1 MSSTSQEAFEINRAI
16 SRCETYDGLVAG
28 VLQPIVSRL
37 GASVGAFFQIE
48 TDDGKPRVIERGA
61 FLGPFTAAADLYRRD
76 VFRVDPLLRYAPT
89 VPVRLSDML
98 ADAGKGDKSRD
109 LHAYQR
115 DFLRLYGIGDIV
127 GIHIPVH
134 CGATTKVVA
143 VSFQRRVGMKNFTAA
158 EKNLLDE
165 LTPTLKLVL
174 SNLALDAEVRL
185 LAAHIATLTDVE
197 HPRQAVPTDVVLTKR
212 ELAIV
217 GALRA
222 GHSNGSMAHSMGISV
237 RTVENHLRSIYAK
250 ATVNSRTQL
259 LAKLFTGR

>member
-1 MSSTSQEAFEINRAI
+1 MSPTSQEAFEINRTI

-28 VLQPIVSRL
+28 VLQPIASRL
-37 GASVGAFFQIE
+37 GASAGAFFQIE

-61 FLGPFTAAADLYRRD
+61 FVGPFTAAADLYRRD

-98 ADAGKGDKSRD
+98 ADAGKGDQSRD

-115 DFLRLYGIGDIV
+115 DFLRQYGIGDIV
-127 GIHIPVH
+127 GIHIPVR
-134 CGATTKVVA
+134 CGATTKVAA
-143 VSFQRRVGMKNFTAA
+143 VSFQRRAGMKNYTAA
-158 EKNLLDE
+158 ETNLLNE

-174 SNLALDAEVRL
+174 SNLALDAEVRS
-185 LAAHIATLTDVE
+185 LAARVASLADANNLH
-197 HPRQAVPTDVVLTKR
+197 QALPTDVVLTER

-222 GHSNGSMAHSMGISV
+222 GHSNGSMARSLGISV
-237 RTVENHLRSIYAK
+237 RTVENHLRSIYIK

-259 LAKLFTGR
+259 LAKLFTRG